1 MKNGKRSAR
10 ALALVL
16 CAAMA
21 LMLAAGCAAQDGA
34 GDTGPAETGN
44 SREYAEAWTSFVR
57 EQTGKIRNGEELDP
71 RVHDLFCS
79 GARDL
84 DEIAMGAEGRHYS
97 SLNHRGKARIM
108 AYCAGVEDLVAEHEE
123 NG

>member
-1 MKNGKRSAR
+1 MKNGRRSAR
-10 ALALVL
+10 ALAAIL
-16 CAAMA
+16 CAAIA

-34 GDTGPAETGN
+34 GDTEPEETGD
-44 SREYAEAWTSFVR
+44 SREYEVAWASFVM
-57 EQTGKIRNGEELDP
+57 EQTERIRNGEKLDP
-71 RVHDLFCS
+71 RVHNLFCG

-108 AYCAGVEDLVAEHEE
+108 AYCAGVEDLVAEHREK
-123 NG
+123 G